1 MKHLKLNTCPS
12 TQSYLKHFLEKFD
25 GNQQVLVSSLKQTQG
40 KGRGSNTWSTLDHSV
55 AMSFV
60 LPALETPTLTPLFIG
75 VQVIK
80 FIKEKFNKNL
90 YLKWPNDI
98 LNENRQKIGGIICQL
113 NGDNVI
119 VGLGLNQFIDINTK
133 DVENAGGVF
142 DKIELAHCPHELASD
157 LYQFILTN
165 NDNQNT
171 TIKDWEL
178 NCLHLNELVQIDEE
192 KGNFIGL
199 GKYGEAQLRTPN
211 GIKSIISGSLFFI
224 S

>member
-1 MKHLKLNTCPS
+1 
-12 TQSYLKHFLEKFD
+12 
-25 GNQQVLVSSLKQTQG
+25 
-40 KGRGSNTWSTLDHSV
+40 
-55 AMSFV
+55 MSFV

-113 NGDNVI
+113 SGDNVI
-119 VGLGLNQFIDINTK
+119 VGLGLNQFIDNSKNQIQNAAGVFNKLEHTK
-133 DVENAGGVF
+133 D
-142 DKIELAHCPHELASD
+142 PHDMASD
-157 LYQFILTN
+157 LYQFTLN
-165 NDNQNT
+165 HKSNEKS
-171 TIKDWEL
+171 TIKDWER

-192 KGNFIGL
+192 KGHFIGL
-199 GKYGEAQLRTPN
+199 GKYGEAQLKTPH